1 MIKRI
6 LISSI
11 LLISF
16 GCSPIKKI
24 NNNVVSG
31 EFDKAIDKTI
41 SELKKIKNKKKKI
54 QYELILTDIFDRSVI
69 NSRDK
74 ISRFKKDGNPEFF
87 DDIYFEY
94 EKLIIRQNK
103 LKNISSERLNFNFE
117 NYDSELINFRYKT
130 SDYFLEI
137 SNSLISNDN
146 KFDYRKAHNYLT
158 IIETI
163 NPNYLQT
170 RSLIQLCLVEGK
182 DNILLTVLNESKSV
196 LFEDLENDILNI
208 KGYDLNST
216 WKSFF
221 TKNDSFEGKYD
232 FYIDLA
238 FKSFI
243 ISPERLVQR
252 EGSREKN
259 IVDGLT
265 YQLDAEGNVMKDSL
279 GNDIKI
285 DKLIKISVKTIES
298 IQSKSAMVLAEIRF
312 SDKKKD
318 IIDKFP
324 LESEFWFR
332 NRFLEYDGDKRVLTK
347 DEIKLSKKRF
357 MPFPPDEVLIL
368 NNSEIIKRKMKNII
382 YKSFK

>member
-170 RSLIQLCLVEGK
+170 RPLIELCLVEGK

>member
-1 MIKRI
+1 MIKKI

-24 NNNVVSG
+24 NNSVVSG

-41 SELKKIKNKKKKI
+41 SELKKTRNKKKKT
-54 QYELILTDIFDRSVI
+54 QYELILTDIYDRSVVDSK
-69 NSRDK
+69 NK

-94 EKLIIRQNK
+94 EKLIKRQVK
-103 LKNISSERLNFNFE
+103 LNNIANERLNFNFE

-130 SDYFLEI
+130 SDYFLNI
-137 SNSLISNDN
+137 SNSFISNDN
-146 KFDYRKAHNYLT
+146 KFDYRKAYDYLI
-158 IIETI
+158 IIESI
-163 NPNYLQT
+163 NPNYLNT
-170 RSLIQLCLVEGK
+170 RSLIELCLVKGK
-182 DNILLTVLNESKSV
+182 DYILLNVLNESKSV
-196 LFEDLENDILNI
+196 LFKELENDILNI

-221 TKNDSFEGKYD
+221 TKNDSFEDAYD

-243 ISPERLVQR
+243 ISPERLVQK
-252 EGSREKN
+252 EGFREKN

-265 YQLDAEGNVMKDSL
+265 YQLDDDGNVMKDSL

-285 DKLIKISVKTIES
+285 DKLIKISIKTIES
-298 IQSKSAMVLAEIRF
+298 IQSKSAKVLAEIRLI
-312 SDKKKD
+312 DKKKN

-347 DEIKLSKKRF
+347 NEIKLSKNRF
-357 MPFPPDEVLIL
+357 IPFPPDEVLIF
-368 NNSEIIKRKMKNII
+368 NNSENIKRKMKNII

>member
-1 MIKRI
+1 MVKRI
-6 LISSI
+6 LISSL

-31 EFDKAIDKTI
+31 EYDKAINKTI

-54 QYELILTDIFDRSVI
+54 QYELILKDIYNRAVV
-69 NSRDK
+69 NSKDK

-94 EKLIIRQNK
+94 DKLIKRQNK
-103 LKNISSERLNFNFE
+103 LKNLSSERLNFNFE

-130 SDYFLEI
+130 SDYFLKI
-137 SNSLISNDN
+137 SNSFISNNN
-146 KFDYRKAHNYLT
+146 KFDYRKAYNYLT
-158 IIETI
+158 VIESI
-163 NPNYLQT
+163 NPNYLDT
-170 RSLIQLCLVEGK
+170 RSLIKLCLAKGK
-182 DNILLTVLNESKSV
+182 DYILLNVLNESKSV
-196 LFEDLENDILNI
+196 LFEDLEKDILNI

-221 TKNDSFEGKYD
+221 TKNDSYEGTYD

-243 ISPERLVQR
+243 ISPERLVQK
-252 EGSREKN
+252 EGFSEKN

-265 YQLDAEGNVMKDSL
+265 YKLDDEGNVMKDSL
-279 GNDIKI
+279 GNDIKV
-285 DKLIKISVKTIES
+285 DKLIKISVKSIES
-298 IQSKSAMVLAEIRF
+298 IQSKSAKVLAEIRF
-312 SDKKKD
+312 IDKKKN

-347 DEIKLSKKRF
+347 EQIKLSKNRF
-357 MPFPPDEVLIL
+357 MPFPPDEVLIF
-368 NNSEIIKRKMKNII
+368 NNSENIKRKMKRII
-382 YKSFK
+382 YKSFN

>member
-41 SELKKIKNKKKKI
+41 SELKKTKNKKKKN
-54 QYELILTDIFDRSVI
+54 QYELILTDIYDRSVI
-69 NSRDK
+69 NSKDK

-137 SNSLISNDN
+137 SNALISNDN

-170 RSLIQLCLVEGK
+170 RSLIELCLVEGK

-216 WKSFF
+216 WISFF

-312 SDKKKD
+312 LDKKKN

-332 NRFLEYDGDKRVLTK
+332 NRFLEYDGDKRVLTN

-368 NNSEIIKRKMKNII
+368 NNSENIKRKMKNII

>member
-1 MIKRI
+1 MVKRI
-6 LISSI
+6 LISSL

-31 EFDKAIDKTI
+31 EFDKAMNKTI

-54 QYELILTDIFDRSVI
+54 QYELILKDIYNRAVV
-69 NSRDK
+69 NSKDK

-94 EKLIIRQNK
+94 DKLIKRQNK
-103 LKNISSERLNFNFE
+103 LKNLSSERLNFNFE

-130 SDYFLEI
+130 SDYFLKI
-137 SNSLISNDN
+137 SNSFISNNN
-146 KFDYRKAHNYLT
+146 KFDYRKAYNYLT
-158 IIETI
+158 VIESI
-163 NPNYLQT
+163 NPNYLDT
-170 RSLIQLCLVEGK
+170 RSLIKLCLVKGK
-182 DNILLTVLNESKSV
+182 DYILLNVLNESKSV
-196 LFEDLENDILNI
+196 LFEDLEKDILNI

-221 TKNDSFEGKYD
+221 TKNDSFEGTYD

-243 ISPERLVQR
+243 ISPERLVQK
-252 EGSREKN
+252 EGFSEKN

-265 YQLDAEGNVMKDSL
+265 YKLDDEGNVMKDSL
-279 GNDIKI
+279 GNDIKV
-285 DKLIKISVKTIES
+285 DKLIKISVKSIES
-298 IQSKSAMVLAEIRF
+298 IQSKSAKVLAEIRF
-312 SDKKKD
+312 IDKKKN
-318 IIDKFP
+318 IIEKFP

-347 DEIKLSKKRF
+347 EQVKLSKNRF
-357 MPFPPDEVLIL
+357 MPFPPDKVLIF
-368 NNSEIIKRKMKNII
+368 NNSENIKRKMKRII
-382 YKSFK
+382 YKSFN

>member
-1 MIKRI
+1 MVKRI
-6 LISSI
+6 LISSL

-31 EFDKAIDKTI
+31 EYDKAINKTI

-54 QYELILTDIFDRSVI
+54 QYELILKDIYNRAVV
-69 NSRDK
+69 NSKDK

-94 EKLIIRQNK
+94 DKLIKRQNK
-103 LKNISSERLNFNFE
+103 LKNLSSERLNFNFE

-130 SDYFLEI
+130 SDYFLKI
-137 SNSLISNDN
+137 SNSFISNNN
-146 KFDYRKAHNYLT
+146 KFDYRKAYNYLT
-158 IIETI
+158 VIESI
-163 NPNYLQT
+163 NPNYLDT
-170 RSLIQLCLVEGK
+170 RSLIKLCLVKGK
-182 DNILLTVLNESKSV
+182 DYILLNVLNESKSV
-196 LFEDLENDILNI
+196 LFEDLEKDILNI

-221 TKNDSFEGKYD
+221 TKNDSFEGTYD

-243 ISPERLVQR
+243 ISPERLIQK
-252 EGSREKN
+252 EGFSEKN

-265 YQLDAEGNVMKDSL
+265 YKLDDEGNVMKDSL
-279 GNDIKI
+279 GNDIKV
-285 DKLIKISVKTIES
+285 DKLIKISVKSIES
-298 IQSKSAMVLAEIRF
+298 IQSKSAKVLAEIRF
-312 SDKKKD
+312 IDKKKN

-347 DEIKLSKKRF
+347 EQIKLSKNRF
-357 MPFPPDEVLIL
+357 MPFPPDEVLIF
-368 NNSEIIKRKMKNII
+368 NNSENIKRKMKRII
-382 YKSFK
+382 YKSFN

>member
-54 QYELILTDIFDRSVI
+54 QYELILTDIYDRSVI
-69 NSRDK
+69 NSKDK

-137 SNSLISNDN
+137 SNSLISNNN

-170 RSLIQLCLVEGK
+170 RSLIESCLVEGK

-221 TKNDSFEGKYD
+221 TKNDSFEVKYD

-312 SDKKKD
+312 LNKKKNV
-318 IIDKFP
+318 IDKFP

-332 NRFLEYDGDKRVLTK
+332 NRFLEYDGDKRVLTN

-357 MPFPPDEVLIL
+357 IPFPPDEVLIL
-368 NNSEIIKRKMKNII
+368 NNSENIKRKMKNII

>member
-11 LLISF
+11 LLMSF

-24 NNNVVSG
+24 NNNVISG

-41 SELKKIKNKKKKI
+41 SELKKTKNKKKKN
-54 QYELILTDIFDRSVI
+54 QYELILTDIYDRSVI

-74 ISRFKKDGNPEFF
+74 ISRFEKDGNPEFL

-94 EKLIIRQNK
+94 ERLVERQEK

-117 NYDSELINFRYKT
+117 DYSSELINFRYKT
-130 SDYFLEI
+130 SDYYLKI

-158 IIETI
+158 TIEGI
-163 NPNYLQT
+163 NPNYQNT
-170 RSLIQLCLVEGK
+170 RFLIELCLLKGR

-196 LFEDLENDILNI
+196 LFKDLENDILNI
-208 KGYDLNST
+208 NGYDLNSK
-216 WKSFF
+216 WQSFY
-221 TKNDSFEGKYD
+221 TKNDSYKGKYD

-243 ISPERLVQR
+243 ISPERLVQK
-252 EGSREKN
+252 EENKEKN
-259 IVDGLT
+259 IIDGLT
-265 YQLDAEGNVMKDSL
+265 YQLDEDGNVMKDSL
-279 GNDIKI
+279 GNDIKV
-285 DKLIKISVKTIES
+285 DKIIKISVKTIES
-298 IQSKSAMVLAEIRF
+298 IQSKSAKVLAEIRF
-312 SDKKKD
+312 LDQKKNIMD
-318 IIDKFP
+318 RFP

-347 DEIKLSKKRF
+347 DEAKLSKNRF
-357 MPFPPDEVLIL
+357 LPFPPDEVLIF
-368 NNSEIIKRKMKNII
+368 NNSENIKRKMKNII

>member
-54 QYELILTDIFDRSVI
+54 QYELILTDIYDRSVI
-69 NSRDK
+69 NSKDK

-137 SNSLISNDN
+137 SNYLISNNN

-170 RSLIQLCLVEGK
+170 RSLIELCLVEGK

-221 TKNDSFEGKYD
+221 TKNDSFEVKYD

-312 SDKKKD
+312 LNKKKNV
-318 IIDKFP
+318 IDKFP

-332 NRFLEYDGDKRVLTK
+332 NRFLEYDGDKRVLTN

-357 MPFPPDEVLIL
+357 IPFPPDEVLIL
-368 NNSEIIKRKMKNII
+368 NNSENIKRKMKNII

>member
-1 MIKRI
+1 MVKRI
-6 LISSI
+6 LISSL

-31 EFDKAIDKTI
+31 EFDKAINKTI

-54 QYELILTDIFDRSVI
+54 QYELILKDIYNRAVV
-69 NSRDK
+69 NSKDK

-94 EKLIIRQNK
+94 DKLIKRQNK
-103 LKNISSERLNFNFE
+103 LKNLSSERLNFNFE

-130 SDYFLEI
+130 SDYFLKI
-137 SNSLISNDN
+137 SNSFISNNN
-146 KFDYRKAHNYLT
+146 KFDYRKAYDYLT
-158 IIETI
+158 VIESI
-163 NPNYLQT
+163 NPNYLDT
-170 RSLIQLCLVEGK
+170 RSLIKLCLVKGK
-182 DNILLTVLNESKSV
+182 DYILLNVLNESKSV
-196 LFEDLENDILNI
+196 LFEDLEKDILNI

-221 TKNDSFEGKYD
+221 TKNDSFEGTYD

-243 ISPERLVQR
+243 ISPERLVQK
-252 EGSREKN
+252 EGFSEKN

-265 YQLDAEGNVMKDSL
+265 YKLDDEGNVMKDSL
-279 GNDIKI
+279 GNDIKV
-285 DKLIKISVKTIES
+285 DKLIKISVKSIES
-298 IQSKSAMVLAEIRF
+298 IQSKSAKVLAEIRF
-312 SDKKKD
+312 IDKKKN
-318 IIDKFP
+318 IIEKFP

-347 DEIKLSKKRF
+347 EQVKLSKNRF
-357 MPFPPDEVLIL
+357 MPFPPDEVLIF
-368 NNSEIIKRKMKNII
+368 NNSENIKRKMKRII
-382 YKSFK
+382 YKSFN

>member
-1 MIKRI
+1 MVKRI
-6 LISSI
+6 LISSLI
-11 LLISF
+11 LISF

-31 EFDKAIDKTI
+31 EFDKAINKTI

-54 QYELILTDIFDRSVI
+54 QYELILKDIYNRAVV
-69 NSRDK
+69 NSKDK

-94 EKLIIRQNK
+94 DKLIKRQNK
-103 LKNISSERLNFNFE
+103 LKNLSSERLNFNFE

-130 SDYFLEI
+130 SDYFLKI
-137 SNSLISNDN
+137 SNSFISNNN
-146 KFDYRKAHNYLT
+146 KFDYRKAYNYLT
-158 IIETI
+158 VIESI
-163 NPNYLQT
+163 NPNYLDT
-170 RSLIQLCLVEGK
+170 RSLIKLCLVKGK
-182 DNILLTVLNESKSV
+182 DYILLNVLNESKSV
-196 LFEDLENDILNI
+196 LFEDLEKDILNI

-221 TKNDSFEGKYD
+221 TKNDSFEGTYD

-243 ISPERLVQR
+243 ISPERLVQK
-252 EGSREKN
+252 EGFSEKN

-265 YQLDAEGNVMKDSL
+265 YKLDDEGNVMKDSL
-279 GNDIKI
+279 GNDIKV
-285 DKLIKISVKTIES
+285 DKLIKISVKSIES
-298 IQSKSAMVLAEIRF
+298 IQSKSAKVLAEIRF
-312 SDKKKD
+312 IDKKKN
-318 IIDKFP
+318 IIEKFP

-347 DEIKLSKKRF
+347 EQVKLSKNRF
-357 MPFPPDEVLIL
+357 MPFPPDEVLIF
-368 NNSEIIKRKMKNII
+368 NNSENIKRKMKRII
-382 YKSFK
+382 YKSFN

>member
-1 MIKRI
+1 MVKRI
-6 LISSI
+6 LISSL

-31 EFDKAIDKTI
+31 EFDKAINKTI

-54 QYELILTDIFDRSVI
+54 QYELILKDIYNRAVV
-69 NSRDK
+69 NSKDK

-94 EKLIIRQNK
+94 DKLIKRQNK
-103 LKNISSERLNFNFE
+103 LKNLSSERLNFNFE

-130 SDYFLEI
+130 SDYFLKI
-137 SNSLISNDN
+137 SNSFISNNN
-146 KFDYRKAHNYLT
+146 KFDYRKAYNYLT
-158 IIETI
+158 VIESI
-163 NPNYLQT
+163 NPNYLDT
-170 RSLIQLCLVEGK
+170 RSLIKLCLLKGK
-182 DNILLTVLNESKSV
+182 DYILLNVLNESKSV
-196 LFEDLENDILNI
+196 LFEDLEKDILNI

-221 TKNDSFEGKYD
+221 TKNDSFEGTYD

-243 ISPERLVQR
+243 ISPERLVQK
-252 EGSREKN
+252 EGFSEKN

-265 YQLDAEGNVMKDSL
+265 YKLDDEGNVMKDSL
-279 GNDIKI
+279 GNDIKV
-285 DKLIKISVKTIES
+285 DKLIKISVKSIES
-298 IQSKSAMVLAEIRF
+298 IQSKSAKVLAEIRF
-312 SDKKKD
+312 IDKKKN
-318 IIDKFP
+318 IIEKFP

-347 DEIKLSKKRF
+347 EQIKLSKNRF
-357 MPFPPDEVLIL
+357 IPFPPDEVLIF
-368 NNSEIIKRKMKNII
+368 NNSENIKRKMKRII
-382 YKSFK
+382 YKSFN

>member
-1 MIKRI
+1 MVKRI
-6 LISSI
+6 LISSL

-31 EFDKAIDKTI
+31 EYDKAINKTI

-54 QYELILTDIFDRSVI
+54 QYELILKDIYNRAVV
-69 NSRDK
+69 NSKDK

-94 EKLIIRQNK
+94 DKLIKRQNK
-103 LKNISSERLNFNFE
+103 LKNLSSERLNFNFE

-130 SDYFLEI
+130 SDYFLKI
-137 SNSLISNDN
+137 SNSFISNNN
-146 KFDYRKAHNYLT
+146 KFDYRKAYNYLT
-158 IIETI
+158 VIESI
-163 NPNYLQT
+163 NPNYLDT
-170 RSLIQLCLVEGK
+170 RSLIKLCLAKGK
-182 DNILLTVLNESKSV
+182 DYILLNVHNESKSV
-196 LFEDLENDILNI
+196 LFEDLEKDILNI

-221 TKNDSFEGKYD
+221 TKNDSFEGTYD

-243 ISPERLVQR
+243 ISPERLIQK
-252 EGSREKN
+252 EGFSEKN

-265 YQLDAEGNVMKDSL
+265 YKLDDEGNVMKDSL
-279 GNDIKI
+279 GNDIKV
-285 DKLIKISVKTIES
+285 DKLIKISVKSIES
-298 IQSKSAMVLAEIRF
+298 IQSKSAKVLAEIRF
-312 SDKKKD
+312 IDKKKN

-347 DEIKLSKKRF
+347 EQIKLSKNRF
-357 MPFPPDEVLIL
+357 MPFPPDEVLIF
-368 NNSEIIKRKMKNII
+368 NNSENIKRKMKRII
-382 YKSFK
+382 YKSFN

>member
-41 SELKKIKNKKKKI
+41 SELKKTKNKKKKI
-54 QYELILTDIFDRSVI
+54 QYELILEDIYDRSVI
-69 NSRDK
+69 NSKDK

-94 EKLIIRQNK
+94 EKLINRQNK
-103 LKNISSERLNFNFE
+103 LKNLSSERLNFNFE

-130 SDYFLEI
+130 SDYFLKI
-137 SNSLISNDN
+137 SNSFISNDN
-146 KFDYRKAHNYLT
+146 KFDYRKAYNYLT
-158 IIETI
+158 IIERI
-163 NPNYLQT
+163 NPNYLKT
-170 RSLIQLCLVEGK
+170 RSLIELCLVKGK
-182 DNILLTVLNESKSV
+182 DNVLLTVLNESKSV

-208 KGYDLNST
+208 NSYDLNST

-232 FYIDLA
+232 YYIDLA

-243 ISPERLVQR
+243 ISP
-252 EGSREKN
+252 
-259 IVDGLT
+259 
-265 YQLDAEGNVMKDSL
+265 
-279 GNDIKI
+279 
-285 DKLIKISVKTIES
+285 
-298 IQSKSAMVLAEIRF
+298 
-312 SDKKKD
+312 
-318 IIDKFP
+318 
-324 LESEFWFR
+324 
-332 NRFLEYDGDKRVLTK
+332 
-347 DEIKLSKKRF
+347 
-357 MPFPPDEVLIL
+357 
-368 NNSEIIKRKMKNII
+368 
-382 YKSFK
+382 

>member
-1 MIKRI
+1 MVKRI
-6 LISSI
+6 LISSL

-31 EFDKAIDKTI
+31 EFDKAINKTI

-54 QYELILTDIFDRSVI
+54 QYELILKDIYNRAVV
-69 NSRDK
+69 NSKDK

-94 EKLIIRQNK
+94 DKLIKRQNK
-103 LKNISSERLNFNFE
+103 LKNLSSERLNFNFE

-130 SDYFLEI
+130 SDYFLKI
-137 SNSLISNDN
+137 SNSFISNNN
-146 KFDYRKAHNYLT
+146 KYDYRKAYNYLT
-158 IIETI
+158 VIESI
-163 NPNYLQT
+163 NPNYLDT
-170 RSLIQLCLVEGK
+170 RSLIKLCLVKGK
-182 DNILLTVLNESKSV
+182 DYILLNVLNESKSV
-196 LFEDLENDILNI
+196 LFEDLEKDILNI

-221 TKNDSFEGKYD
+221 TKNDSFEGTYD

-243 ISPERLVQR
+243 ISPERLVQK
-252 EGSREKN
+252 EGFSEKN

-265 YQLDAEGNVMKDSL
+265 YKLDDEGNVMKDSL
-279 GNDIKI
+279 GNDIKV
-285 DKLIKISVKTIES
+285 DKLIKISVKSIES
-298 IQSKSAMVLAEIRF
+298 IQSKSAKVLAEIRF
-312 SDKKKD
+312 IDKKKN
-318 IIDKFP
+318 IIEKFP

-347 DEIKLSKKRF
+347 EQIKLSKNRF
-357 MPFPPDEVLIL
+357 MPFPPDEVLIF
-368 NNSEIIKRKMKNII
+368 NNSENIKRKMKRII
-382 YKSFK
+382 YKSFN

>member
-54 QYELILTDIFDRSVI
+54 QYELILTDIYDRSVI
-69 NSRDK
+69 NSKDK

-137 SNSLISNDN
+137 SNSLISNNN

-170 RSLIQLCLVEGK
+170 RSLIELCLVEGK

-221 TKNDSFEGKYD
+221 TKNDSFEVKYD

-312 SDKKKD
+312 LNKKKNV
-318 IIDKFP
+318 IDKFP

-332 NRFLEYDGDKRVLTK
+332 NRFLEYDGDKRVLTN

-357 MPFPPDEVLIL
+357 IPFPPDEVLIL
-368 NNSEIIKRKMKNII
+368 NNSENIKRKMKNII

>member
-1 MIKRI
+1 MVKRI
-6 LISSI
+6 LISSL

-31 EFDKAIDKTI
+31 EFDKAINKTI

-54 QYELILTDIFDRSVI
+54 QYELILKDIYNRAVV
-69 NSRDK
+69 NSKDK

-94 EKLIIRQNK
+94 DKLIKRQNK
-103 LKNISSERLNFNFE
+103 LKNLSSERLNFDFE

-130 SDYFLEI
+130 SDYFLKI
-137 SNSLISNDN
+137 SNSFISNNN
-146 KFDYRKAHNYLT
+146 KFDYRKAYNYLT
-158 IIETI
+158 VIESI
-163 NPNYLQT
+163 NPNYLDT
-170 RSLIQLCLVEGK
+170 RSLIKLCLVKGK
-182 DNILLTVLNESKSV
+182 DYILLNVLNESKSV
-196 LFEDLENDILNI
+196 LFEDLEKDILNI

-221 TKNDSFEGKYD
+221 TKNDSFEGTYD

-243 ISPERLVQR
+243 ISPERLVQK
-252 EGSREKN
+252 EGFSEKN

-265 YQLDAEGNVMKDSL
+265 YKLDDEGNVMKDSL
-279 GNDIKI
+279 GNDIKV
-285 DKLIKISVKTIES
+285 DKLIKISVKSIES
-298 IQSKSAMVLAEIRF
+298 IQSKSAKVLAEIRF
-312 SDKKKD
+312 IDKKKN
-318 IIDKFP
+318 IIEKFP

-347 DEIKLSKKRF
+347 EQVKLSKNRF
-357 MPFPPDEVLIL
+357 MPFPPDEVLIF
-368 NNSEIIKRKMKNII
+368 NNSENIKRKMKRII
-382 YKSFK
+382 YKSFN

>member
-1 MIKRI
+1 MVKRI
-6 LISSI
+6 LISSL

-31 EFDKAIDKTI
+31 EYDKAINKTI

-54 QYELILTDIFDRSVI
+54 QYELILKDIYNRAVV
-69 NSRDK
+69 NSKDK

-94 EKLIIRQNK
+94 DKLIKRQNK
-103 LKNISSERLNFNFE
+103 LKNLSSERLNFNFE

-130 SDYFLEI
+130 SDYFLKI
-137 SNSLISNDN
+137 SNSFISNNN
-146 KFDYRKAHNYLT
+146 KFDYRKAYNYLT
-158 IIETI
+158 VIESI
-163 NPNYLQT
+163 NPNYLDT
-170 RSLIQLCLVEGK
+170 RSLIKLCLVKGK
-182 DNILLTVLNESKSV
+182 DYILLNVLNESKSV
-196 LFEDLENDILNI
+196 LFEDLEKDILNI

-221 TKNDSFEGKYD
+221 TKNDSFEGTYD

-243 ISPERLVQR
+243 ISPERLVQK
-252 EGSREKN
+252 EGFSEKN

-265 YQLDAEGNVMKDSL
+265 YKLDDEGNVMKDSL
-279 GNDIKI
+279 GNDIKV
-285 DKLIKISVKTIES
+285 DKLIKISVKSIES
-298 IQSKSAMVLAEIRF
+298 IQSKSAKVLAEIRF
-312 SDKKKD
+312 IDKKKN
-318 IIDKFP
+318 IIEKFP

-347 DEIKLSKKRF
+347 EQIKLSKNRF
-357 MPFPPDEVLIL
+357 MPFPPDEVLIF
-368 NNSEIIKRKMKNII
+368 NNSENIKRKMKRII
-382 YKSFK
+382 YKSFN

>member
-1 MIKRI
+1 MIKKI
-6 LISSI
+6 LISLI
-11 LLISF
+11 ILISF

-24 NNNVVSG
+24 NDSVVSG

-41 SELKKIKNKKKKI
+41 SELKKTRNKKKKT
-54 QYELILTDIFDRSVI
+54 QYELILTDIYDRSVVDSK
-69 NSRDK
+69 NK

-94 EKLIIRQNK
+94 EKLIKRQIK
-103 LKNISSERLNFNFE
+103 LSNIANERLNFNFE

-130 SDYFLEI
+130 SDYFLKI
-137 SNSLISNDN
+137 SNSFISNDN
-146 KFDYRKAHNYLT
+146 KFDYRKAYNYLI
-158 IIETI
+158 IIESI
-163 NPNYLQT
+163 NPTYLNT
-170 RSLIQLCLVEGK
+170 RSLIELCLVKGK
-182 DNILLTVLNESKSV
+182 DYILLNVINESKSV
-196 LFEDLENDILNI
+196 LFKDLENDILNI

-221 TKNDSFEGKYD
+221 TKNDSFEGTYD

-243 ISPERLVQR
+243 ISPERLVQK
-252 EGSREKN
+252 EGFREKN

-265 YQLDAEGNVMKDSL
+265 YQLDENGNVMKDSL

-285 DKLIKISVKTIES
+285 DKLIKISVKSIES
-298 IQSKSAMVLAEIRF
+298 IQSKSAKVLAEIRLI
-312 SDKKKD
+312 DKKKN

-347 DEIKLSKKRF
+347 NEIKLSKSRF
-357 MPFPPDEVLIL
+357 IPFPSDEVLIF
-368 NNSEIIKRKMKNII
+368 NNSENIKRKMKNII
-382 YKSFK
+382 YKSFN

>member
-1 MIKRI
+1 MVKRI
-6 LISSI
+6 LISSL

-31 EFDKAIDKTI
+31 EFDKAMNKTI

-54 QYELILTDIFDRSVI
+54 QYELILKDIYNRAVV
-69 NSRDK
+69 NSKDK

-94 EKLIIRQNK
+94 DKLIKRQNK
-103 LKNISSERLNFNFE
+103 LKNLSSERLNFNFE

-130 SDYFLEI
+130 SDYFLKI
-137 SNSLISNDN
+137 SNSFISNNN
-146 KFDYRKAHNYLT
+146 KFDYRKAYNYLT
-158 IIETI
+158 VIESI
-163 NPNYLQT
+163 NPNYLDT
-170 RSLIQLCLVEGK
+170 RSLIKLCLVKGK
-182 DNILLTVLNESKSV
+182 DYILLNVLNESKSV
-196 LFEDLENDILNI
+196 LFEDLEKDILNI

-221 TKNDSFEGKYD
+221 TKNDSFEGTYD

-243 ISPERLVQR
+243 ISPERLVQK
-252 EGSREKN
+252 EGFSEKN

-265 YQLDAEGNVMKDSL
+265 YKLDDEGNVMKDSL
-279 GNDIKI
+279 GNDIKV
-285 DKLIKISVKTIES
+285 DKLIKISVKSIES
-298 IQSKSAMVLAEIRF
+298 IQSKSAKVLAEIRF
-312 SDKKKD
+312 IDKKKN
-318 IIDKFP
+318 IIEKFP

-347 DEIKLSKKRF
+347 EQVKLSKNRF
-357 MPFPPDEVLIL
+357 MPFPPDEVLIF
-368 NNSEIIKRKMKNII
+368 NNSENIKRKMKRII
-382 YKSFK
+382 YKSFN

>member
-1 MIKRI
+1 MVKRI
-6 LISSI
+6 LISSL

-31 EFDKAIDKTI
+31 EFDKAINKTI

-54 QYELILTDIFDRSVI
+54 QYELILKDIYNRAVV
-69 NSRDK
+69 NSKDK

-94 EKLIIRQNK
+94 DKLIKRQNK
-103 LKNISSERLNFNFE
+103 LKNLSSERLNFNFE

-130 SDYFLEI
+130 SDYFLKI
-137 SNSLISNDN
+137 SNSFISNNN
-146 KFDYRKAHNYLT
+146 KFDYRKAYNYLT
-158 IIETI
+158 VIESI
-163 NPNYLQT
+163 NPNYLDT
-170 RSLIQLCLVEGK
+170 RSLIKLCLVKGK
-182 DNILLTVLNESKSV
+182 DYILLNVLNESKSV
-196 LFEDLENDILNI
+196 LFEDLEKDILNI

-221 TKNDSFEGKYD
+221 TKNDSFEGTYD

-243 ISPERLVQR
+243 ISPERLVQK
-252 EGSREKN
+252 EGFSEKN

-265 YQLDAEGNVMKDSL
+265 YKLDDEGNVMKDSL
-279 GNDIKI
+279 GNDIKV
-285 DKLIKISVKTIES
+285 DKLIKISVKSIES
-298 IQSKSAMVLAEIRF
+298 IQSKSAKVLAEIRF
-312 SDKKKD
+312 IDKKKN
-318 IIDKFP
+318 IIEKFP

-347 DEIKLSKKRF
+347 EQVKLSKNRF
-357 MPFPPDEVLIL
+357 IPFPPDEVLIF
-368 NNSEIIKRKMKNII
+368 NNSENIKRKMKRII
-382 YKSFK
+382 YKSFN

>member
-1 MIKRI
+1 MVKRI
-6 LISSI
+6 LISSL

-31 EFDKAIDKTI
+31 EFDKAINKTI

-54 QYELILTDIFDRSVI
+54 QYELILKDIYNRAVV
-69 NSRDK
+69 NSKDK

-94 EKLIIRQNK
+94 DKLIKRQNK
-103 LKNISSERLNFNFE
+103 LKNLSSERLNFNFE

-130 SDYFLEI
+130 SDYFLKI
-137 SNSLISNDN
+137 SNSFISNNN
-146 KFDYRKAHNYLT
+146 KFDYRKAYNYLT
-158 IIETI
+158 VIESI
-163 NPNYLQT
+163 NPNYLDT
-170 RSLIQLCLVEGK
+170 RSLIKLCLVKGK
-182 DNILLTVLNESKSV
+182 DYILLNVLNESKSV
-196 LFEDLENDILNI
+196 LFEDLEKDILNI

-221 TKNDSFEGKYD
+221 TKNDSFEGTYD

-243 ISPERLVQR
+243 ISPERLVQK
-252 EGSREKN
+252 EGFSEKN

-265 YQLDAEGNVMKDSL
+265 YKLDDEGNVMKDSL
-279 GNDIKI
+279 GNNIKV
-285 DKLIKISVKTIES
+285 DKLIKISVKSIES
-298 IQSKSAMVLAEIRF
+298 IQSKSAKVLAEIRF
-312 SDKKKD
+312 IDKKKN
-318 IIDKFP
+318 IIEKFP

-347 DEIKLSKKRF
+347 EQIKLSKNRF
-357 MPFPPDEVLIL
+357 MPFPPDEVLIF
-368 NNSEIIKRKMKNII
+368 NNSENIKRKMKRII
-382 YKSFK
+382 YKSFN

>member
-1 MIKRI
+1 MVKRI
-6 LISSI
+6 LISSL

-31 EFDKAIDKTI
+31 EFDKAINKTI

-54 QYELILTDIFDRSVI
+54 QYELILKDIYNRAVV
-69 NSRDK
+69 NSKDK

-94 EKLIIRQNK
+94 DKLIKRQNK
-103 LKNISSERLNFNFE
+103 LKNLSSERLNFNFE

-130 SDYFLEI
+130 SDYFLKI
-137 SNSLISNDN
+137 SNSFISNNN
-146 KFDYRKAHNYLT
+146 KFDYRKAYDYLT
-158 IIETI
+158 VIESI
-163 NPNYLQT
+163 NPNYLDT
-170 RSLIQLCLVEGK
+170 RSLIKLCLVKGK
-182 DNILLTVLNESKSV
+182 DYILLNVLNESKSV
-196 LFEDLENDILNI
+196 LFEDLEKDILNI

-221 TKNDSFEGKYD
+221 TKNDSFEGTYD

-243 ISPERLVQR
+243 ISPERLVQK
-252 EGSREKN
+252 EGFSEKN

-265 YQLDAEGNVMKDSL
+265 YKLDDEGNVMKDSL
-279 GNDIKI
+279 GNDIKV
-285 DKLIKISVKTIES
+285 DKLIKISVKSIES
-298 IQSKSAMVLAEIRF
+298 IQSKSAKVLAEIRF
-312 SDKKKD
+312 IDKKKN
-318 IIDKFP
+318 IIEKFP

-347 DEIKLSKKRF
+347 EQIKLSKNRF
-357 MPFPPDEVLIL
+357 MPFPPDEVLIF
-368 NNSEIIKRKMKNII
+368 NNSENIKRKMKRII
-382 YKSFK
+382 YKSFN

>member
-1 MIKRI
+1 MVKRI
-6 LISSI
+6 LISSL

-31 EFDKAIDKTI
+31 EYDKAINKTI

-54 QYELILTDIFDRSVI
+54 QYELILKDIYNRAVV
-69 NSRDK
+69 NSKDK

-94 EKLIIRQNK
+94 DKLIKRQNK
-103 LKNISSERLNFNFE
+103 LKNLSSERLNFNFE

-130 SDYFLEI
+130 SDYFLKI
-137 SNSLISNDN
+137 SNSFISNNN
-146 KFDYRKAHNYLT
+146 KFDYRKAYNYLT
-158 IIETI
+158 VIESI
-163 NPNYLQT
+163 NPNYLDT
-170 RSLIQLCLVEGK
+170 RSLIKLCLAKGK
-182 DNILLTVLNESKSV
+182 DYILLNVHNESKSV
-196 LFEDLENDILNI
+196 LFEDLEKDILNI

-221 TKNDSFEGKYD
+221 TKNDLFEGTYD

-243 ISPERLVQR
+243 ISPERLIQK
-252 EGSREKN
+252 EGFSEKN

-265 YQLDAEGNVMKDSL
+265 YKLDDEGNVMKDSL
-279 GNDIKI
+279 GNDIKV
-285 DKLIKISVKTIES
+285 DKLIKISVKSIES
-298 IQSKSAMVLAEIRF
+298 IQSKSAKVLAEIRF
-312 SDKKKD
+312 IDKKKN

-347 DEIKLSKKRF
+347 EQIKLSKNRF
-357 MPFPPDEVLIL
+357 MPFPPDEVLIF
-368 NNSEIIKRKMKNII
+368 NNSENIKRKMKRII
-382 YKSFK
+382 YKSFN

>member
-1 MIKRI
+1 MIKKI
-6 LISSI
+6 LISLI
-11 LLISF
+11 ILISF

-24 NNNVVSG
+24 NDSVVSG

-41 SELKKIKNKKKKI
+41 SELKKTRNKKKKT
-54 QYELILTDIFDRSVI
+54 QYELILTDIYDRSVVDSK
-69 NSRDK
+69 NK

-94 EKLIIRQNK
+94 EKLIKRQIK
-103 LKNISSERLNFNFE
+103 LSNIANERLNFNFE

-130 SDYFLEI
+130 SDYFLNI
-137 SNSLISNDN
+137 SNSFISNDN
-146 KFDYRKAHNYLT
+146 KFDYRKAYNYLI
-158 IIETI
+158 IIESI
-163 NPNYLQT
+163 NPNYLNT
-170 RSLIQLCLVEGK
+170 RSLIELCLFKGK
-182 DNILLTVLNESKSV
+182 DYILLSVLNESKSV
-196 LFEDLENDILNI
+196 LFKDLENDILNI

-221 TKNDSFEGKYD
+221 TKNDSFEGTYD

-243 ISPERLVQR
+243 ISPERLVQK
-252 EGSREKN
+252 EGFREKN

-265 YQLDAEGNVMKDSL
+265 YQLDENGNVMKDSL

-285 DKLIKISVKTIES
+285 DKLIKISVKTFES
-298 IQSKSAMVLAEIRF
+298 IQSKSAKVLAEIRLI
-312 SDKKKD
+312 DKKKN

-347 DEIKLSKKRF
+347 NEIKLSKSRF
-357 MPFPPDEVLIL
+357 IHFPSDEVLIF
-368 NNSEIIKRKMKNII
+368 NNSENIKRKMKNII
-382 YKSFK
+382 YKSFN

>member
-1 MIKRI
+1 MVKRI
-6 LISSI
+6 LISSL

-31 EFDKAIDKTI
+31 EFDKAINKTI

-54 QYELILTDIFDRSVI
+54 QYELILKDIYNRAVV
-69 NSRDK
+69 NSKDK

-94 EKLIIRQNK
+94 DKLIKRQNK
-103 LKNISSERLNFNFE
+103 LKNLSSERLNFNFE

-130 SDYFLEI
+130 SDYFLKI
-137 SNSLISNDN
+137 SNSFISNNN
-146 KFDYRKAHNYLT
+146 KFDYRKAYNYLT
-158 IIETI
+158 VIESI
-163 NPNYLQT
+163 NPNYLDT
-170 RSLIQLCLVEGK
+170 RSLIKLCLVKGK
-182 DNILLTVLNESKSV
+182 DYILLNVLNESKSV
-196 LFEDLENDILNI
+196 LFEDLEKDILNI

-221 TKNDSFEGKYD
+221 TKNDSFEGSYD

-243 ISPERLVQR
+243 ISPERLVQK
-252 EGSREKN
+252 EGFSEKN

-265 YQLDAEGNVMKDSL
+265 YKLDDEGNVMKDSL
-279 GNDIKI
+279 GNDIKV
-285 DKLIKISVKTIES
+285 DKLIKISVKSIES
-298 IQSKSAMVLAEIRF
+298 IQSKSAKVLAEIRF
-312 SDKKKD
+312 IDKKKN
-318 IIDKFP
+318 IIEKFP

-347 DEIKLSKKRF
+347 EQIKLSKNRF
-357 MPFPPDEVLIL
+357 MPFPPDEVLIF
-368 NNSEIIKRKMKNII
+368 NNSENIKRKMKRII
-382 YKSFK
+382 YKSFN

>member
-11 LLISF
+11 LLMSF

-24 NNNVVSG
+24 NNNVISG

-41 SELKKIKNKKKKI
+41 SELKKTKNKKKKN
-54 QYELILTDIFDRSVI
+54 QYELILTDIYDRSVI

-74 ISRFKKDGNPEFF
+74 ISRFEKDGNPEFL

-94 EKLIIRQNK
+94 ERLVKRQNK

-117 NYDSELINFRYKT
+117 DYSSELINYRYKT
-130 SDYFLEI
+130 SDYYLKI

-146 KFDYRKAHNYLT
+146 KFDYRKAYNYLT
-158 IIETI
+158 TIEGI
-163 NPNYLQT
+163 NPNYQNT
-170 RSLIQLCLVEGK
+170 RFLIELCLLKGR

-196 LFEDLENDILNI
+196 LFKDLENDILNI
-208 KGYDLNST
+208 NGYDLNSK
-216 WKSFF
+216 WQSFY
-221 TKNDSFEGKYD
+221 TKNDSYKGKYD

-243 ISPERLVQR
+243 ISPERLVQK
-252 EGSREKN
+252 EENKEKN
-259 IVDGLT
+259 IIDGLT
-265 YQLDAEGNVMKDSL
+265 YQLDEDGNVMKDSL
-279 GNDIKI
+279 GNDIKV
-285 DKLIKISVKTIES
+285 DKIIKISVKTIES
-298 IQSKSAMVLAEIRF
+298 IQSKSAKVLAEIRF
-312 SDKKKD
+312 LDQKKNIMD
-318 IIDKFP
+318 RFP

-347 DEIKLSKKRF
+347 DEAKLSKNRF
-357 MPFPPDEVLIL
+357 LPFPPDEVLIF
-368 NNSEIIKRKMKNII
+368 NNSENIKRKMKNII

>member
-1 MIKRI
+1 MVKRI
-6 LISSI
+6 LISSL

-31 EFDKAIDKTI
+31 EFDKAINKTI

-54 QYELILTDIFDRSVI
+54 QYELILKDIYNRAVV
-69 NSRDK
+69 NSKDK

-94 EKLIIRQNK
+94 DKLIKRQNK
-103 LKNISSERLNFNFE
+103 LKNLSSERLNFNFE

-130 SDYFLEI
+130 SDYFLKI
-137 SNSLISNDN
+137 SNSFISNNN
-146 KFDYRKAHNYLT
+146 KFDYRKAYDYLT
-158 IIETI
+158 VIESI
-163 NPNYLQT
+163 NPNYLDT
-170 RSLIQLCLVEGK
+170 RSLIKLCLVKGK
-182 DNILLTVLNESKSV
+182 DYILLNVLNESKSV
-196 LFEDLENDILNI
+196 LFEDLEKDILNI

-221 TKNDSFEGKYD
+221 TKNDSFEGTYD

-243 ISPERLVQR
+243 ISPERLVQK
-252 EGSREKN
+252 EGFSEKN

-265 YQLDAEGNVMKDSL
+265 YKLDDEGNVMKDSL
-279 GNDIKI
+279 GNDIKV
-285 DKLIKISVKTIES
+285 DKLIKISVKSIES
-298 IQSKSAMVLAEIRF
+298 IQSKSAKVLAEIRF
-312 SDKKKD
+312 IDKKKN

-347 DEIKLSKKRF
+347 EQIKLSKNRF
-357 MPFPPDEVLIL
+357 MPFPPDEVLIF
-368 NNSEIIKRKMKNII
+368 NNSENIKRKMKRII
-382 YKSFK
+382 YKSFN

>member
-1 MIKRI
+1 MVKRI
-6 LISSI
+6 LISSL

-31 EFDKAIDKTI
+31 EFDKAINKTI

-54 QYELILTDIFDRSVI
+54 QYELILKDIYNRAVV
-69 NSRDK
+69 NSKDK

-94 EKLIIRQNK
+94 DKLIKRQNK
-103 LKNISSERLNFNFE
+103 LKNLSSERLNFNFE

-130 SDYFLEI
+130 SDYFLKI
-137 SNSLISNDN
+137 SNSFISNNN
-146 KFDYRKAHNYLT
+146 KFDYRKAYNYLT
-158 IIETI
+158 VIESI
-163 NPNYLQT
+163 NPNYLDT
-170 RSLIQLCLVEGK
+170 RSLIKLCLVKGK
-182 DNILLTVLNESKSV
+182 DYILLNVLNESKSV
-196 LFEDLENDILNI
+196 LFEDLEKDILNI

-221 TKNDSFEGKYD
+221 TKNDSFEGTYD

-243 ISPERLVQR
+243 ISPERLVQK
-252 EGSREKN
+252 EGFSEKN

-265 YQLDAEGNVMKDSL
+265 YKLDDEGNVMKDSL

-285 DKLIKISVKTIES
+285 DKLIKISVKSIES
-298 IQSKSAMVLAEIRF
+298 IQSKSAKVLAEIRF
-312 SDKKKD
+312 IDKKKN
-318 IIDKFP
+318 IIEKFP

-347 DEIKLSKKRF
+347 EQVKLSKNRF
-357 MPFPPDEVLIL
+357 MPFPPDEVLIF
-368 NNSEIIKRKMKNII
+368 NNSENIKRKMKRII
-382 YKSFK
+382 YKSFN

>member
-1 MIKRI
+1 MVKRI
-6 LISSI
+6 LISSL

-31 EFDKAIDKTI
+31 EFDKAINKTI

-54 QYELILTDIFDRSVI
+54 QYELILKDIYNRAVV
-69 NSRDK
+69 NSKDK

-94 EKLIIRQNK
+94 DKLIKRQNK
-103 LKNISSERLNFNFE
+103 LKNLSSERLNFNFE

-130 SDYFLEI
+130 SDYFLKI
-137 SNSLISNDN
+137 SNSFISNNN
-146 KFDYRKAHNYLT
+146 KFDYRKAYNYLT
-158 IIETI
+158 VIESI
-163 NPNYLQT
+163 NPNYLDT
-170 RSLIQLCLVEGK
+170 RSLIKLCLEKGK
-182 DNILLTVLNESKSV
+182 DYILLNVLNESKSV
-196 LFEDLENDILNI
+196 LFEDLEKDILNI

-221 TKNDSFEGKYD
+221 TKNDSFEGTYD

-243 ISPERLVQR
+243 ISPERLVQK
-252 EGSREKN
+252 EGFSEKN

-265 YQLDAEGNVMKDSL
+265 YKLDDEGNVMKDSL
-279 GNDIKI
+279 GNDIKV
-285 DKLIKISVKTIES
+285 DKLIKISVKSIES
-298 IQSKSAMVLAEIRF
+298 IQSKSAKVLAEIRF
-312 SDKKKD
+312 IDKKKN
-318 IIDKFP
+318 IIEKFP

-347 DEIKLSKKRF
+347 EQVKLSKNRF
-357 MPFPPDEVLIL
+357 MPFPPDEVLIF
-368 NNSEIIKRKMKNII
+368 NNSENIKRKMKRII
-382 YKSFK
+382 YKSFN

>member
-1 MIKRI
+1 MVKRI
-6 LISSI
+6 LISSL

-31 EFDKAIDKTI
+31 EFDKAINKTI

-54 QYELILTDIFDRSVI
+54 QYELILKDIYNRAAV
-69 NSRDK
+69 NSKDK

-94 EKLIIRQNK
+94 DKLIKRQNK
-103 LKNISSERLNFNFE
+103 LKNLSSERLNFNFE

-130 SDYFLEI
+130 SDYFLKI
-137 SNSLISNDN
+137 SNSFISNDN
-146 KFDYRKAHNYLT
+146 KFDYRKAYNYLT
-158 IIETI
+158 VIESI
-163 NPNYLQT
+163 NPNYLDT
-170 RSLIQLCLVEGK
+170 RSLIKLCLVKGK
-182 DNILLTVLNESKSV
+182 DYILLNVLNESKSV
-196 LFEDLENDILNI
+196 LFEDLEKDILNI

-221 TKNDSFEGKYD
+221 TKNDSFEGTYD

-243 ISPERLVQR
+243 ISPERLAQK
-252 EGSREKN
+252 EGFSEKN
-259 IVDGLT
+259 ID
-265 YQLDAEGNVMKDSL
+265 DEGNVMKDSL
-279 GNDIKI
+279 GNDIKV
-285 DKLIKISVKTIES
+285 DKLIKISVKSIES
-298 IQSKSAMVLAEIRF
+298 IQSKSAKVLAEIRF
-312 SDKKKD
+312 IDKKKNV
-318 IIDKFP
+318 IEKFP

-347 DEIKLSKKRF
+347 EQIKLSKNRF
-357 MPFPPDEVLIL
+357 MPFPPDEVLIF
-368 NNSEIIKRKMKNII
+368 NNSENIKRKMKRII
-382 YKSFK
+382 YKSFN

>member
-41 SELKKIKNKKKKI
+41 SELKKTKNKKKKN
-54 QYELILTDIFDRSVI
+54 QYELILTDIYDRSVI
-69 NSRDK
+69 NSKDK

-130 SDYFLEI
+130 SDYFFEI

-170 RSLIQLCLVEGK
+170 RSLIELCSVEGK

-216 WKSFF
+216 WISFF

-243 ISPERLVQR
+243 ISPERLVQK

-312 SDKKKD
+312 LDKKKN

-357 MPFPPDEVLIL
+357 MPFPQDEVLIL
-368 NNSEIIKRKMKNII
+368 NNSENIKRKMKNII

>member
-41 SELKKIKNKKKKI
+41 SELKKTRNKKKKT
-54 QYELILTDIFDRSVI
+54 QYELILTDIYDRSVVDSK
-69 NSRDK
+69 NK

-94 EKLIIRQNK
+94 EKLIKRQVK
-103 LKNISSERLNFNFE
+103 LNNIANERLNFNFE

-130 SDYFLEI
+130 SDYFLNI
-137 SNSLISNDN
+137 SNSFISNDN
-146 KFDYRKAHNYLT
+146 KFDYRKAYNYLI
-158 IIETI
+158 IIESI
-163 NPNYLQT
+163 NPNYLNT
-170 RSLIQLCLVEGK
+170 RSLIELCLVKGK
-182 DNILLTVLNESKSV
+182 DYILLNVLNESKSV
-196 LFEDLENDILNI
+196 LFKELENDILNI

-221 TKNDSFEGKYD
+221 TKNDSFEGAYD

-243 ISPERLVQR
+243 ISPERLVQK
-252 EGSREKN
+252 EGFREKN

-265 YQLDAEGNVMKDSL
+265 YQLDEDGNVMKDSL

-285 DKLIKISVKTIES
+285 DKIIKISIKTIES
-298 IQSKSAMVLAEIRF
+298 IQSKSAKVLAEIRLI
-312 SDKKKD
+312 DKKKN

-347 DEIKLSKKRF
+347 NEIKLSKNRF
-357 MPFPPDEVLIL
+357 IPFPPDEVLIF
-368 NNSEIIKRKMKNII
+368 NNSENIKRKMKNII
-382 YKSFK
+382 YKSFN

>member
-1 MIKRI
+1 MVKRI
-6 LISSI
+6 LISSL

-31 EFDKAIDKTI
+31 EYDKAINKTI

-54 QYELILTDIFDRSVI
+54 QYELILKDIYNRAVV
-69 NSRDK
+69 NSKDK

-94 EKLIIRQNK
+94 DKLIKRQNK
-103 LKNISSERLNFNFE
+103 LKNLSSERLNFNFE
-117 NYDSELINFRYKT
+117 NYDTELINFRYKT
-130 SDYFLEI
+130 SDYFLKI
-137 SNSLISNDN
+137 SNSFISNNN
-146 KFDYRKAHNYLT
+146 KFDYRKAYNYLT
-158 IIETI
+158 VIESI
-163 NPNYLQT
+163 NPNYLDT
-170 RSLIQLCLVEGK
+170 RSLIKLCLVKGK
-182 DNILLTVLNESKSV
+182 DYILLNVLNESKSV
-196 LFEDLENDILNI
+196 LFEDLEKDILNI

-221 TKNDSFEGKYD
+221 TKNDSFEGTYD

-243 ISPERLVQR
+243 ISPERLVQK
-252 EGSREKN
+252 EGFSEKN

-265 YQLDAEGNVMKDSL
+265 YKLDDEGNVMKDSL
-279 GNDIKI
+279 GNDIKV
-285 DKLIKISVKTIES
+285 DKLIKISVKSIES
-298 IQSKSAMVLAEIRF
+298 IQSKSAKVLAEIRF
-312 SDKKKD
+312 IDKKKN
-318 IIDKFP
+318 IIEKFP

-347 DEIKLSKKRF
+347 EQILS
-357 MPFPPDEVLIL
+357 LIH
-368 NNSEIIKRKMKNII
+368 I
-382 YKSFK
+382 

>member
-1 MIKRI
+1 MVKRI
-6 LISSI
+6 LISSL

-31 EFDKAIDKTI
+31 EFDKAINKTI

-54 QYELILTDIFDRSVI
+54 QYELILKDIYNRAVV
-69 NSRDK
+69 NSKDK

-94 EKLIIRQNK
+94 DKLIKRQNK
-103 LKNISSERLNFNFE
+103 LKNLSSERLNFNFE

-130 SDYFLEI
+130 SDYFLKI
-137 SNSLISNDN
+137 SNSFISNNN
-146 KFDYRKAHNYLT
+146 KFDYRKAYNYLT
-158 IIETI
+158 VIESI
-163 NPNYLQT
+163 NPNYLDT
-170 RSLIQLCLVEGK
+170 RSLIKLCLVKGK
-182 DNILLTVLNESKSV
+182 DYILLNVLNESKSV
-196 LFEDLENDILNI
+196 LFEDLEKDILNI

-221 TKNDSFEGKYD
+221 TKNDSFEGTYD

-243 ISPERLVQR
+243 ISPERLVQK
-252 EGSREKN
+252 EGFSEKN

-265 YQLDAEGNVMKDSL
+265 YKLDDEGNVMKDSL
-279 GNDIKI
+279 GNDIKV
-285 DKLIKISVKTIES
+285 DKLIKISVKSIES
-298 IQSKSAMVLAEIRF
+298 IQSKSAKVLAEIRF
-312 SDKKKD
+312 IDKKKN
-318 IIDKFP
+318 IIEKFP

-347 DEIKLSKKRF
+347 EPVKLSKNRF
-357 MPFPPDEVLIL
+357 MPFPPDEVLIF
-368 NNSEIIKRKMKNII
+368 NNSENIKRKMKRII
-382 YKSFK
+382 YKSFN